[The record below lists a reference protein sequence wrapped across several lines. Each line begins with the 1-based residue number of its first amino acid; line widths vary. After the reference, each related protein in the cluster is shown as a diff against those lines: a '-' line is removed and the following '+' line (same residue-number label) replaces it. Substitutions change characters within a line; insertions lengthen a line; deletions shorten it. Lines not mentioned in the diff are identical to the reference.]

1 MGRRRIELNVEQI
14 AANYTAGMTMMD
26 LAIRHDVSQATIR
39 GRLLEQRITPR
50 RTGARKLKLDLDM
63 EEIERGYRNGKTL
76 SQLAEQC
83 GASVSTVW
91 ERLRDSGV
99 PKYPRGLLPDTSI
112 LECLYFQQGKTMAA
126 IGNMYGVTR
135 QGVFWAL
142 HKKAR

>member
-39 GRLLEQRITPR
+39 ARLLEQRITPR
-50 RTGARKLKLDLDM
+50 PKGSRKLKLDM

-76 SQLAEQC
+76 SQLAQQC

-91 ERLRDSGV
+91 QRLRDSGV
-99 PKYPRGLLPDTSI
+99 PKYPRGLLPNTSI
-112 LECLYFQQGKTMAA
+112 LAWLYFERGETMAA
-126 IGNMYGVTR
+126 IGNRYGVTR
-135 QGVFWAL
+135 QGVSWAL